1 MGDDS
6 IDMVISH
13 IGMGYLVT
21 LARPHPHSDGRDA
34 TQLLQGRAFV

>member
-13 IGMGYLVT
+13 IDLEYLVT
-21 LARPHPHSDGRDA
+21 LLNNPPAVPFPSLAR
-34 TQLLQGRAFV
+34 